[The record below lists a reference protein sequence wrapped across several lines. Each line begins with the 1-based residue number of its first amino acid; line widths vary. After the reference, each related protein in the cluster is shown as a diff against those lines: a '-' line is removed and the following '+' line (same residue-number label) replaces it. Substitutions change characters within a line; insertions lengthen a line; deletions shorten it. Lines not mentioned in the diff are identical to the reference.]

1 VLLTD
6 GYAAY
11 DAYSQRTGTSHALCW
26 AHTRRKFYEAQDADP
41 EAVRHALAA
50 IAGLY
55 AIEQQKRGHKNGVHK
70 NGVRFT

>member
-1 VLLTD
+1 MLLTD

-41 EAVRHALAA
+41 EAARHALAA

-55 AIEQQKRGHKNGVHK
+55 AIEQQKRGHKNGV
-70 NGVRFT
+70 RFT